1 MDPRMKPILVLQ
13 QVPHENLASLESH
26 FQRAGLPWQYVE
38 LFRTIP
44 ARLDMAQAAG
54 LVVLGGPMN
63 VDEVQRFPFLA
74 REVEWIRE
82 AVEAEVPLLGICL
95 GSQLL
100 AKAMGAKVY
109 ANAVKEIGWYEI
121 ELEPAAADDPLFAD
135 SSARQIVFQWHGDTF
150 ELPPGAVHLA
160 PSLPLRTR
168 RLGLAVPHRDDS
180 GHDRRLAPR
189 AGQSPRI
196 GRAGLHRSAS
206 DRRRDAP
213 ADAGHASVR
222 RPCASPIRLALPLTG
237 AAGRRPGRTPRMPFA
252 AVTSRAEGAL
262 HLW

>member
-160 PSLPLRTR
+160 LSRGCR
-168 RLGLAVPHRDDS
+168 HQAFRC
-180 GHDRRLAPR
+180 
-189 AGQSPRI
+189 
-196 GRAGLHRSAS
+196 GRAAWGLQFHIEMTPATIDAWLREPGN
-206 DRRRDAP
+206 RREL
-213 ADAGHASVR
+213 AGLDYIDPQA
-222 RPCASPIRLALPLTG
+222 I
-237 AAGRRPGRTPRMPFA
+237 AAETPQRMPA
-252 AVTSRAEGAL
+252 MQAL
-262 HLW
+262 GDRVLPRFVSLCR